1 MAMNYVLEEI
11 YWCGRSNKVK
21 TEKPISATLGGL
33 DITAACAKALEIV
46 MNYLEYR
53 FDADFWEITCK
64 EWEDGVGGA
73 KRMDIS
79 ADMKDGYAQRSFALH
94 VKKW

>member
-11 YWCGRSNKVK
+11 YWCEYSNKAK
-21 TEKPISATLGGL
+21 WRKAISATLGGL

-46 MNYLEYR
+46 TNYLEYR
-53 FDADFWEITCK
+53 FDADFWKITYK

-73 KRMDIS
+73 KRMDILV
-79 ADMKDGYAQRSFALH
+79 DMEEGYAQCAFTLH